1 MRPSTAQL
9 RRNAVQIAAQ
19 SQLALHEQK
28 NVAGWSQTDVVGT
41 IHHIYVAGPNF
52 SLGRHLVK
60 HGSLIQRPR
69 VLITELQKAMPQS
82 SDCFPSPIAL
92 VCVPSTLCTHTSAT
106 KYISQ
111 GIGGKGI
118 VLGSVSEPVG
128 DLQLCYPSNLSGE
141 ADNTFIPF
149 VSWTQS
155 KRRN

>member
-1 MRPSTAQL
+1 MLNLNIRHADGCDIQLPHPSTLPLVLLFLSVRNDDVWAKMRPSTAQL
-9 RRNAVQIAAQ
+9 RRNAVKIAAQ

-111 GIGGKGI
+111 GIGG
-118 VLGSVSEPVG
+118 
-128 DLQLCYPSNLSGE
+128 
-141 ADNTFIPF
+141 
-149 VSWTQS
+149 
-155 KRRN
+155 